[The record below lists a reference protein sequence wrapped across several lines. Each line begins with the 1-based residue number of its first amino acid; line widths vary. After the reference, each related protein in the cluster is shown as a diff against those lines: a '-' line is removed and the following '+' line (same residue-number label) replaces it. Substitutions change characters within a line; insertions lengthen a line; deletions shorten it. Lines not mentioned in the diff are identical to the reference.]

1 VSLPGLSAQE
11 FKVELE
17 KSGYY
22 TLYHSLHHYKYH
34 TFLRCRDQ
42 VSLSG
47 APVTLGF
54 QHSPFPL
61 WIRSPGPS
69 SPPSDPGV
77 QALVLLNQ
85 TQWSR
90 PQPPPSDP
98 GVQTPA
104 LLPQTQGSRPQPSS
118 LRPRGS
124 DPSSP
129 PSDPGVQTSALLL
142 QTQKSSQVL
151 PSLREVEPE
160 R

>member
-1 VSLPGLSAQE
+1 VGSGGAEGRTCAGLARGAEVSLPGLSAQE

-69 SPPSDPGV
+69 SPPSDP
-77 QALVLLNQ
+77 AFL
-85 TQWSR
+85 
-90 PQPPPSDP
+90 PQSQELWTPKFCFSWTSESSSIPPPWEPCSP
-98 GVQTPA
+98 LPAEAASIPRSSSFTP
-104 LLPQTQGSRPQPSS
+104 TDSGH
-118 LRPRGS
+118 
-124 DPSSP
+124 
-129 PSDPGVQTSALLL
+129 
-142 QTQKSSQVL
+142 
-151 PSLREVEPE
+151 
-160 R
+160 